1 MLSITVEFFHFWW
14 QKKGIFTVFS
24 KIRITQ
30 KVTIFHSYV
39 SFHLILMFY
48 TIFKSVSKSQIN
60 MHAYSL
66 IQSCKNFRF
75 ACCFH
80 NGWLYLPSVKGT
92 KILNL
97 SGWLDILDLQILP
110 MTSEAMELVHVL
122 ALHNSFS
129 FHLILVWQ
137 TILLFGCHIKY
148 HITSLHSV
156 RLWFRLAFFT
166 QNLLVHSLKWLK
178 PA

>member
-1 MLSITVEFFHFWW
+1 
-14 QKKGIFTVFS
+14 
-24 KIRITQ
+24 
-30 KVTIFHSYV
+30 
-39 SFHLILMFY
+39 MFY

-60 MHAYSL
+60 RHAYSL

-80 NGWLYLPSVKGT
+80 NGWLYLPSVKAT
-92 KILNL
+92 ELLNL
-97 SGWLDILDLQILP
+97 SCWLEILDLPLLSI
-110 MTSEAMELVHVL
+110 TSDIFADTKLVHVL

-137 TILLFGCHIKY
+137 TILLFCCHIWY
-148 HITSLHSV
+148 NIPSLHSV
-156 RLWFRLAFFT
+156 RLWFRPAFFT
-166 QNLLVHSLKWLK
+166 QNLLVHSLKWMK